1 METIAIYIGSTAIYW
16 SSIIICLAIAA
27 WFCVSY
33 SLYTANGGT
42 ALAMW
47 IFLPIAVCLSV
58 FFARLIHWYCHT
70 EQYISLASALTDY
83 SAGGY
88 CLPGVMLGVAIAAI
102 IVAKLGIAGSLAEL
116 FDALAPGAALGFA
129 FIRLSSLFTN
139 FCRGKVVITDPR
151 FQQLPIGSGI
161 VTTGGEI
168 QYRFA
173 SFFVSFLL
181 LLILCLAMIS
191 FYGRCRKF
199 RMKRGIQRGHTALVF
214 LLFFSAIEF
223 VIDSSRYD
231 SSFLRS
237 NGFVSLMQILCAVF
251 FVSII
256 VYYSI
261 ISVKANC
268 IRPYH
273 YILWVIFLA
282 AVGCTGYFEY
292 LIQRHGDWYKL
303 CYSVMSFTCLT
314 MATVP
319 TILYMTSR
327 ERIK

>member
-1 METIAIYIGSTAIYW
+1 MEAIAICIGSTSIYW
-16 SSIIICLAIAA
+16 SSIIICLGIAA
-27 WFCVSY
+27 WFSLSY
-33 SLYTANGGT
+33 SLYTANSGNSS
-42 ALAMW
+42 AMW
-47 IFLPIAVCLSV
+47 LFFPIAVFLSV
-58 FFARLIHWYCHT
+58 LFSRFIHWYCHT
-70 EQYISLASALTDY
+70 EQYFSLASALLDY
-83 SAGGY
+83 STGGY
-88 CLPGVMLGVAIAAI
+88 CLPGVMLGVTLAAV
-102 IVAKLGIAGSLAEL
+102 IVTRLRFANSVSEL

-129 FIRLSSLFTN
+129 FFRLSALFTN

-151 FQQLPIGSGI
+151 FQHLPIASGI
-161 VTTGGEI
+161 TTTSGDI

-181 LLILCLAMIS
+181 LLLLCIALII
-191 FYGRCRKF
+191 FYCKSRKYG
-199 RMKRGIQRGHTALVF
+199 MKRGCQKGHVALIF

-261 ISVKANC
+261 VSVKSNG

-273 YILWVIFLA
+273 YVLWVVFLA

-303 CYSVMSFTCLT
+303 CYSVMSGTCLV
-314 MATVP
+314 MATIP
-319 TILYMTSR
+319 TILYITSR
-327 ERIK
+327 DK